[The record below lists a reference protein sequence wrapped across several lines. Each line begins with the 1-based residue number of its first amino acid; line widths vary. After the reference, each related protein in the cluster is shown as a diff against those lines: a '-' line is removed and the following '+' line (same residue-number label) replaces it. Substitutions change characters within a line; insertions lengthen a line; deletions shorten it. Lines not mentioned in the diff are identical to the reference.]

1 MPNNRQARNVGT
13 SNRSD
18 PDQRSDRLK
27 GGEFKR
33 AADEVNERPPSGPSL
48 SDVDWAELP
57 PKTRDKR
64 QRG

>member
-1 MPNNRQARNVGT
+1 MTNNRQTRNVGK

-18 PDQRSDRLK
+18 PDKRSNRLK

-33 AADEVNERPPSGPSL
+33 PADEVNERAPSGTSL

-57 PKTRDKR
+57 PKTREKR

>member
-1 MPNNRQARNVGT
+1 MTNSRQTRDVGK
-13 SNRSD
+13 SSRSD
-18 PDQRSDRLK
+18 PDKRSNRLK

-48 SDVDWAELP
+48 RDTDWADLP
-57 PKTRDKR
+57 PKTREKR

>member
-1 MPNNRQARNVGT
+1 MTNNRQTRNVGK

-18 PDQRSDRLK
+18 PDKRSNRVK

-33 AADEVNERPPSGPSL
+33 AADEVNERAPSGPSL
-48 SDVDWAELP
+48 SDGDWAELP
-57 PKTRDKR
+57 PKTREKR